1 MLCHFSVLVMETA
14 YTGKFLE
21 GEGGGGK
28 RKRERERERE
38 REKETTT
45 LWCYYVP
52 SHLVLHVDGF
62 ARSCTLKHEVML

>member
-28 RKRERERERE
+28 RKREREREE
-38 REKETTT
+38 ETGRKI
-45 LWCYYVP
+45 LLHCGVIMY
-52 SHLVLHVDGF
+52 LVILY
-62 ARSCTLKHEVML
+62 CM